1 MIVRCHGSRGSIPVS
16 GRQYIQYGG
25 DTTCIE
31 VRSSGGDIIIVDGG
45 TGIRRLGNTL
55 LAEGRFE
62 YTMLFTHT
70 HIDHIFGF
78 PFFKPI
84 YDERTVIH
92 LKGCPS
98 AQGNVRKLL
107 SRSMRAPFFPV
118 PFDKLSARLEFDPEC
133 PISFTVGT
141 VEIDF
146 IPLSHPNI
154 GVGYRFTENGKIFVF
169 LTDNELG
176 YRHRGGKSFE
186 EYAEFARGADL
197 LFHDAEYTPEQYLSA
212 KSWGHSTYTEALE
225 LAMAAGVKNFGLF
238 HHNQDRTDG
247 ELNRLVKKCR
257 KTVEN
262 RGIRMLCF
270 AVSDTFEEI
279 L

>member
-16 GRQYIQYGG
+16 GREYIQYGG

-31 VRSSGGDIIIVDGG
+31 VRSSGDDIIIVDGG

-55 LAEGRFE
+55 LAESRFE

-107 SRSMRAPFFPV
+107 SRSMQAPFFPV
-118 PFDKLSARLEFDPEC
+118 PFDNLSARLEFDPEC

-146 IPLSHPNI
+146 IPLSHPNL
-154 GVGYRFTENGKIFVF
+154 GVGYRFTENGKTFVF

-176 YRHRGGKSFE
+176 HRHRGGKSFE
-186 EYAEFARGADL
+186 DYADFARGADL

-212 KSWGHSTYTEALE
+212 RSWGHSTYTEALE

-238 HHNQDRTDG
+238 HHNQDRTDR
-247 ELNRLVKKCR
+247 ELNRLVEKCR

-262 RGIRMLCF
+262 RGIRMSCF
-270 AVSDTFEEI
+270 AVRDTFEEV